1 MADACINIHVT
12 QASPFDCEGDSVK
25 CEGGYRYNCV
35 DGTWVKSSTECEC
48 NADDTK
54 CGDDGY
60 TYVCDDMVWQKTT
73 ETCSEEEPE
82 CTTGAT
88 ECRDG
93 YKYSCQNGKWT
104 KTSTTCGD
112 VSDPVSACITIPFLP
127 DLGCVKT
134 TYVVGA
140 GVLILAI
147 LMLGSR

>member
-1 MADACINIHVT
+1 MADACITIHVT
-12 QASPFDCEGDSVK
+12 QASSSDCEGDSVK

-35 DGTWVKSSTECEC
+35 DGTWVK
-48 NADDTK
+48 
-54 CGDDGY
+54 
-60 TYVCDDMVWQKTT
+60 TT
-73 ETCSEEEPE
+73 ETCGEEEPE

-93 YKYSCQNGKWT
+93 YKYLCQNGKWT

-127 DLGCVKT
+127 GLGCVKT

-140 GVLILAI
+140 GILILAI

>member
-1 MADACINIHVT
+1 MTDACITIHVT

-35 DGTWVKSSTECEC
+35 DGTWV
-48 NADDTK
+48 
-54 CGDDGY
+54 
-60 TYVCDDMVWQKTT
+60 KTT